1 VTFEW
6 RMLLT
11 VAVRLLAPPAAEE
24 RERRSAINRAYYAA
38 YGEAREY
45 SLTHG
50 LNVGSG
56 GQSHDRVW
64 QFLRRG
70 AGYSQIWERAA
81 SKAIGD
87 MGVELRTLR
96 VQADYFRTGS
106 PSEADARRAVS
117 LANLIIKRILG
128 LP

>member
-1 VTFEW
+1 
-6 RMLLT
+6 MLLL
-11 VAVRLLAPPAAEE
+11 VAARLLDLPTAEE

-45 SLTHG
+45 AVAHG
-50 LNVGSG
+50 LNMQSG

-70 AGYSQIWERAA
+70 ATYSQTWESAA
-81 SKAIGD
+81 AKAIGD
-87 MGVELRTLR
+87 MGVELCAMR
-96 VQADYFRTGS
+96 VQADYFRTNS

-117 LANLIIKRILG
+117 LANLIVKRLLG

>member
-6 RMLLT
+6 RMLLL

-38 YGEAREY
+38 YGEAREF
-45 SLTHG
+45 SVAHG
-50 LNVGSG
+50 LNMQSG

-70 AGYSQIWERAA
+70 AGYSQTWQRAA
-81 SKAIGD
+81 AKAIGD
-87 MGVELRTLR
+87 IGVELRALR
-96 VQADYFRTGS
+96 VQADYFRTNS
-106 PSEADARRAVS
+106 PSQADARRAVS
-117 LANLIIKRILG
+117 LADLIIKRVLG

>member
-1 VTFEW
+1 
-6 RMLLT
+6 MLLF
-11 VAVRLLAPPAAEE
+11 VAVRLLGLPVVEE

-45 SLTHG
+45 SVTHG
-50 LNVGSG
+50 LNMQGG

-70 AGYSQIWERAA
+70 AGYSQTWERGVT
-81 SKAIGD
+81 KAIGD
-87 MGVELRTLR
+87 MGVELRALR
-96 VQADYFRTGS
+96 VQADYFRANS
-106 PSEADARRAVS
+106 PSETDAKKAVS
-117 LANLIIKRILG
+117 LANLMIKRLLG